1 MYPSMKAEL
10 AARDGDLRLCLLL
23 GIAAWFLFLDH
34 VPHNAVSL
42 LTMRNFGFSGAVDLF
57 VFVGGYTAAILY
69 GRMML
74 ERGFVV
80 TATRVFKRLW
90 QLYAA
95 YIVLFVIYINLIG
108 YVARQSA
115 APALIGE
122 FNITGIVDHTV
133 RTLIHGLLL
142 RAKPLNLD
150 VLQLF
155 IVLMA
160 VFPFVL
166 LGMVRRPNVTVVASM
181 GLYVAARQFDW
192 NLSAFPDGHWYL
204 NPFCWQLL
212 FVLGAW
218 LALCGPNQIR
228 ALHKFQEFAVLRAA
242 AWLYLLLALAVTV
255 AGKFPQA
262 AIVPNVLL
270 DFFGPNDRE
279 NLAPH
284 RVLHFL
290 ALTFLFTYMVPRDWY
305 VLRWQT
311 LQPAIKCGQEWLS
324 VFCAGVFLSFAGHLV
339 LITGPDS
346 LAMQVLVSFV
356 GILIMTC
363 VAYYVSWSKR
373 QDQKPAFRA
382 RPLPEESRFV
392 PALFPESPTL
402 ISQSTGNAPFNR
414 TSLSANMAASS
425 RPSADAAT
433 AQLKMR

>member
-1 MYPSMKAEL
+1 MYPSLKSEI
-10 AARDGDLRLCLLL
+10 AARDGDPRLYLLL

-80 TATRVFKRLW
+80 TATRIFKRLW

-122 FNITGIVDHTV
+122 FNVTGIVDHTV

-160 VFPFVL
+160 VFPLVL
-166 LGMVRRPNVTVVASM
+166 LGMVRRPNVTVAASIS
-181 GLYVAARQFDW
+181 LYFAARQLDW

-218 LALCGPNQIR
+218 LALSGPNQIR
-228 ALHKFQEFAVLRAA
+228 AVHRLQEFAILRAA
-242 AWLYLLLALAVTV
+242 AWLYLFLALAVTV

-262 AIVPNVLL
+262 AIVPDLL
-270 DFFGPNDRE
+270 REVFGPNDRE

-290 ALTFLFTYMVPRDWY
+290 AMAFLFTWMMPRDWSGF
-305 VLRWQT
+305 RWQT
-311 LQPAIKCGQEWLS
+311 LQPVIKCGQEWLA

-346 LAMQVLVSFV
+346 LAMQVLVSFT
-356 GILIMTC
+356 GILIMTG
-363 VAYYVSWSKR
+363 VAYYVSWSKQ
-373 QDQKPAFRA
+373 QDHKPAFRTPA
-382 RPLPEESRFV
+382 MTRLPEEGRF
-392 PALFPESPTL
+392 A
-402 ISQSTGNAPFNR
+402 
-414 TSLSANMAASS
+414 
-425 RPSADAAT
+425 
-433 AQLKMR
+433 K

>member
-10 AARDGDLRLCLLL
+10 ASRDGDLRLCLLL

-34 VPHNAVSL
+34 IPHNAVGL
-42 LTMRNFGFSGAVDLF
+42 LTMRNFGFSGAADLF

-80 TATRVFKRLW
+80 TATRIFKRLW

-95 YIVLFVIYINLIG
+95 YIVLFVIYIDLIG
-108 YVARQSA
+108 YVARKSR
-115 APALIGE
+115 APELIGE
-122 FNITGIVDHTV
+122 FNVAGIVDHTI

-142 RAKPLNLD
+142 QAKPLNLD

-160 VFPFVL
+160 AFPFVL
-166 LGMVRRPNVTVVASM
+166 FGMVRRPNVTIVGSL
-181 GLYVAARQFDW
+181 GLYLAARHFDW
-192 NLSAFPDGHWYL
+192 NLSSFPDGKWSL

-212 FVLGAW
+212 FALGAW
-218 LALCGPNQIR
+218 LALSGANQIR
-228 ALHKFQEFAVLRAA
+228 AIHKLQELVVLRAA
-242 AWLYLLLALAVTV
+242 AGLYLLFALTVTV

-262 AIVPNVLL
+262 GIVPDLL
-270 DFFGPNDRE
+270 HDALLPDRE

-290 ALTFLFTYMVPRDWY
+290 ALAFLFTYMVPRDWSGF
-305 VLRWQT
+305 RWQT
-311 LQPAIKCGQEWLS
+311 LQPVIKCGQEWLA

-346 LAMQVLVSFV
+346 LAMHVLVSFA
-356 GILIMTC
+356 GISIMTG
-363 VAYYVSWSKR
+363 VAYYVSWSKQ
-373 QDQKPAFRA
+373 QDHKPAFR
-382 RPLPEESRFV
+382 PQPITGLPEEGRL
-392 PALFPESPTL
+392 A
-402 ISQSTGNAPFNR
+402 
-414 TSLSANMAASS
+414 
-425 RPSADAAT
+425 
-433 AQLKMR
+433 K

>member
-1 MYPSMKAEL
+1 MYPSLKSEL
-10 AARDGDLRLCLLL
+10 AARDGDPRLYLLL

-80 TATRVFKRLW
+80 TATRIFKRLW

-122 FNITGIVDHTV
+122 FNVTGIVDHTV

-160 VFPFVL
+160 VFPLVL
-166 LGMVRRPNVTVVASM
+166 LGMIRRPNVTVAASI
-181 GLYVAARQFDW
+181 GLYFAARQLDW

-218 LALCGPNQIR
+218 LALSGPNQIR
-228 ALHKFQEFAVLRAA
+228 AMHRLQEFAILRAA
-242 AWLYLLLALAVTV
+242 AWLYLLLALAATV

-262 AIVPNVLL
+262 AIVPDLL
-270 DFFGPNDRE
+270 REVFGPNDRE

-290 ALTFLFTYMVPRDWY
+290 ALAFLFTYMVPRDWSGF
-305 VLRWQT
+305 RWQA
-311 LQPAIKCGQEWLS
+311 LQPVIKCGQEWLA

-339 LITGPDS
+339 LITSPDS
-346 LAMQVLVSFV
+346 LAMQVLVSFA
-356 GILIMTC
+356 GILIMTG
-363 VAYYVSWSKR
+363 VAYYVSWSKQ
-373 QDQKPAFRA
+373 QDHRPAFRT
-382 RPLPEESRFV
+382 PTMTGLPEEGRF
-392 PALFPESPTL
+392 A
-402 ISQSTGNAPFNR
+402 
-414 TSLSANMAASS
+414 
-425 RPSADAAT
+425 
-433 AQLKMR
+433 K

>member
-1 MYPSMKAEL
+1 MYPSLKSEI
-10 AARDGDLRLCLLL
+10 AARDGDPRLYLLL

-80 TATRVFKRLW
+80 TATRIFKRLW

-122 FNITGIVDHTV
+122 FNVTGIVDHTV

-160 VFPFVL
+160 VFPLVL
-166 LGMVRRPNVTVVASM
+166 LGMVRRPNVTVAASI
-181 GLYVAARQFDW
+181 GLYFAARQLDW

-218 LALCGPNQIR
+218 LALSGPDQIR
-228 ALHKFQEFAVLRAA
+228 AVHKLQEFAILRAA
-242 AWLYLLLALAVTV
+242 AWLYLFLALAVTV

-262 AIVPNVLL
+262 AIVPDLL
-270 DFFGPNDRE
+270 REVFGSNDRE

-290 ALTFLFTYMVPRDWY
+290 AMAFLFTWMMPRDWSGF
-305 VLRWQT
+305 RWQT
-311 LQPAIKCGQEWLS
+311 LQPVIKCGEEWLA

-346 LAMQVLVSFV
+346 LAMQVLVSFT
-356 GILIMTC
+356 GILIMTG
-363 VAYYVSWSKR
+363 VAYYVSWSKQ
-373 QDQKPAFRA
+373 QDYKPAFRTPA
-382 RPLPEESRFV
+382 MTRLPEEGRF
-392 PALFPESPTL
+392 A
-402 ISQSTGNAPFNR
+402 
-414 TSLSANMAASS
+414 
-425 RPSADAAT
+425 
-433 AQLKMR
+433 K

>member
-10 AARDGDLRLCLLL
+10 ASRDGDLRLCLLL

-34 VPHNAVSL
+34 IPHNAVGL
-42 LTMRNFGFSGAVDLF
+42 LTMRNFGFSGAADLF

-80 TATRVFKRLW
+80 TATRIFKRLW

-95 YIVLFVIYINLIG
+95 YIVLFVIYIDLIG
-108 YVARQSA
+108 YVARKSR
-115 APALIGE
+115 APELIGE
-122 FNITGIVDHTV
+122 FNVAGIVDHTI

-142 RAKPLNLD
+142 QAKPLNLD

-160 VFPFVL
+160 AFPFVL
-166 LGMVRRPNVTVVASM
+166 FGMVRRPNVTIVGSL
-181 GLYVAARQFDW
+181 GLYLAARHFDW
-192 NLSAFPDGHWYL
+192 NLSSFPDGKWSL

-212 FVLGAW
+212 FALGAW
-218 LALCGPNQIR
+218 LALSGANQIR
-228 ALHKFQEFAVLRAA
+228 AIHKLQELVVLRAA
-242 AWLYLLLALAVTV
+242 AGLYLLFALAVTV

-262 AIVPNVLL
+262 GIVPDLL
-270 DFFGPNDRE
+270 HDALLPDRE

-290 ALTFLFTYMVPRDWY
+290 ALAFLFTYMVPRDWSGF
-305 VLRWQT
+305 RWQT
-311 LQPAIKCGQEWLS
+311 LQPVIKCGQEWLA

-346 LAMQVLVSFV
+346 LAMHVLVSFA
-356 GILIMTC
+356 GISIMTG
-363 VAYYVSWSKR
+363 VAYYVSWSKQ
-373 QDQKPAFRA
+373 QDHKPAFR
-382 RPLPEESRFV
+382 PQPITGLPEEGRL
-392 PALFPESPTL
+392 A
-402 ISQSTGNAPFNR
+402 
-414 TSLSANMAASS
+414 
-425 RPSADAAT
+425 
-433 AQLKMR
+433 K

>member
-1 MYPSMKAEL
+1 MYSSMKAEL
-10 AARDGDLRLCLLL
+10 AARDGDLRLGLLL

-42 LTMRNFGFSGAVDLF
+42 LTMRNFGFSGATVLF

-80 TATRVFKRLW
+80 TATRIFKRLW

-122 FNITGIVDHTV
+122 FNVTGIVDHTV

-166 LGMVRRPNVTVVASM
+166 FGMVRRPNVTAAASV
-181 GLYVAARQFDW
+181 GLYLAARQFDW
-192 NLSAFPDGHWYL
+192 NLSAFPDGRWYL

-218 LALCGPNQIR
+218 FALSPATQVRAVR
-228 ALHKFQEFAVLRAA
+228 ALQELPALRVV
-242 AWLYLLLALAVTV
+242 AWVYLLLALAVTV

-262 AIVPNVLL
+262 VIVPDLL
-270 DFFGPNDRE
+270 RGVFPPDKE

-284 RVLHFL
+284 RVVHFL
-290 ALTFLFTYMVPRDWY
+290 ALAFLFAYMVPRDWSGF
-305 VLRWQT
+305 RWQL
-311 LQPAIKCGQEWLS
+311 LQPVIKCGQEWLP

-346 LAMQVLVSFV
+346 LAMQVLVSFT
-356 GILIMTC
+356 GILIMTG

-373 QDQKPAFRA
+373 QDHKPAFRPPA
-382 RPLPEESRFV
+382 MTGLPEEGRF
-392 PALFPESPTL
+392 A
-402 ISQSTGNAPFNR
+402 
-414 TSLSANMAASS
+414 
-425 RPSADAAT
+425 
-433 AQLKMR
+433 K

>member
-1 MYPSMKAEL
+1 MYPSMKSEL

-34 VPHNAVSL
+34 VPHNAVSQ

-74 ERGFVV
+74 ERGLVV
-80 TATRVFKRLW
+80 TATRIFKRLW

-115 APALIGE
+115 APALISE
-122 FNITGIVDHTV
+122 FNVTGIVDHTI

-160 VFPFVL
+160 VFPIVL
-166 LGMVRRPNVTVVASM
+166 LGMVRRPNVTVAASI
-181 GLYVAARQFDW
+181 GLYFAARQFDW
-192 NLSAFPDGHWYL
+192 NLSAFPEGHWYL
-204 NPFCWQLL
+204 NPFCWQLP

-218 LALCGPNQIR
+218 LALSGPAQIR
-228 ALHKFQEFAVLRAA
+228 AVHKLQEFAVLRAA
-242 AWLYLLLALAVTV
+242 AWFYLLLALAVTV

-262 AIVPNVLL
+262 SIVPDLL
-270 DFFGPNDRE
+270 RDVFGPNDRE

-290 ALTFLFTYMVPRDWY
+290 ALAFLFSYMVPRDWSGF
-305 VLRWQT
+305 RWET
-311 LQPAIKCGQEWLS
+311 LQPVIKCGQEWLA

-346 LAMQVLVSFV
+346 LAMQVLVSFT
-356 GILIMTC
+356 GILIMTS

-373 QDQKPAFRA
+373 QDHKPAFRPPA
-382 RPLPEESRFV
+382 MTGLPEEGRF
-392 PALFPESPTL
+392 A
-402 ISQSTGNAPFNR
+402 
-414 TSLSANMAASS
+414 
-425 RPSADAAT
+425 
-433 AQLKMR
+433 K

>member
-1 MYPSMKAEL
+1 MYTSMKAEL

-23 GIAAWFLFLDH
+23 GLAAWFLFLDH

-42 LTMRNFGFSGAVDLF
+42 LTMRNFGFSGATDLF
-57 VFVGGYTAAILY
+57 VFIGGYTAAILY

-80 TATRVFKRLW
+80 TATRIFKRLW

-95 YIVLFVIYINLIG
+95 YIVLFVIYIDLIG
-108 YVARQSA
+108 YVARKSRA
-115 APALIGE
+115 SELIGD
-122 FNITGIVDHTV
+122 FNVTGIIDHTI

-142 RAKPLNLD
+142 RAKPLNLE

-160 VFPFVL
+160 VFPLVL
-166 LGMVRRPNVTVVASM
+166 FSMVRRPNVTMAGSIA
-181 GLYVAARQFDW
+181 LYFAARQFDW
-192 NLSAFPDGHWYL
+192 NLSSFPDGRWYL

-218 LALCGPNQIR
+218 LALSGPNLMRTARKLQD
-228 ALHKFQEFAVLRAA
+228 LAVLRAT
-242 AWLYLLLALAVTV
+242 AWLYLLFALAVTV

-262 AIVPNVLL
+262 GVVPDLL
-270 DFFGPNDRE
+270 RDAFLPNDKE

-290 ALTFLFTYMVPRDWY
+290 ALAFLFTYMVPRDWSGF
-305 VLRWQT
+305 RWQT
-311 LQPAIKCGQEWLS
+311 LQPVIKCGQEWLA

-346 LAMQVLVSFV
+346 LAMHVLVSLA
-356 GILIMTC
+356 GISIMTG

-373 QDQKPAFRA
+373 QDHKPAFRTPA
-382 RPLPEESRFV
+382 MTGLPEEGRF
-392 PALFPESPTL
+392 A
-402 ISQSTGNAPFNR
+402 
-414 TSLSANMAASS
+414 
-425 RPSADAAT
+425 
-433 AQLKMR
+433 K

>member
-1 MYPSMKAEL
+1 MNAEF

-80 TATRVFKRLW
+80 AATRVFKRLW

-122 FNITGIVDHTV
+122 FNVTGIVDHTV

-160 VFPFVL
+160 IFPFVL
-166 LGMVRRPNVTVVASM
+166 LGMIRRPNVTMATSI
-181 GLYVAARQFDW
+181 GLYVAAREFDW

-218 LALCGPNQIR
+218 LALSDPKQIR
-228 ALHKFQEFAVLRAA
+228 AVQKLQNFAALRAA
-242 AWLYLLLALAVTV
+242 AWLYLIVALAVTV
-255 AGKFPQA
+255 AAKFPQA
-262 AIVPNVLL
+262 ATVPDLMRDL
-270 DFFGPNDRE
+270 FGPNDRE

-290 ALTFLFTYMVPRDWY
+290 ALAFLFTYIVPRDWSGF
-305 VLRWQT
+305 RWQA
-311 LQPAIKCGQEWLS
+311 LQPVIKCGQEWLA

-346 LAMQVLVSFV
+346 LAMHVLVSFA
-356 GILIMTC
+356 GISIMTG

-373 QDQKPAFRA
+373 QDHKPAFRTPA
-382 RPLPEESRFV
+382 IAGLPEEGRF
-392 PALFPESPTL
+392 A
-402 ISQSTGNAPFNR
+402 
-414 TSLSANMAASS
+414 
-425 RPSADAAT
+425 
-433 AQLKMR
+433 K

>member
-1 MYPSMKAEL
+1 MYPSMKAEIV
-10 AARDGDLRLCLLL
+10 ARDGDLRPSLLL
-23 GIAAWFLFLDH
+23 GVAAWFLFLDH

-42 LTMRNFGFSGAVDLF
+42 LTIRNFGFSGAVDLF

-80 TATRVFKRLW
+80 TATRIFKRLW

-115 APALIGE
+115 APALISE
-122 FNITGIVDHTV
+122 FNVTGIVDHTI

-160 VFPFVL
+160 IFPFVL
-166 LGMVRRPNVTVVASM
+166 LAMVRRPNITVAASI
-181 GLYVAARQFDW
+181 GLYFTARLLDW

-218 LALCGPNQIR
+218 LALSSPGQIR
-228 ALHKFQEFAVLRAA
+228 SVRKLQEFTVLRVA
-242 AWLYLLLALAVTV
+242 AWLYLCLALAVTV
-255 AGKFPQA
+255 AGKFPQT
-262 AIVPNVLL
+262 AIAPDLL
-270 DFFGPNDRE
+270 RDLFGANDRE
-279 NLAPH
+279 NPAPH
-284 RVLHFL
+284 RLLHFL
-290 ALTFLFTYMVPRDWY
+290 ALAFLFTYMVPRNWSGF
-305 VLRWQT
+305 RWQA
-311 LQPAIKCGQEWLS
+311 LQPVIKCGQEWLA

-339 LITGPDS
+339 LVNSTDS
-346 LAMQVLVSFV
+346 LAVQALVSLA
-356 GILIMTC
+356 GILIMTG

-373 QDQKPAFRA
+373 QDHKPAFR
-382 RPLPEESRFV
+382 PQVVTGLPEERRF
-392 PALFPESPTL
+392 A
-402 ISQSTGNAPFNR
+402 
-414 TSLSANMAASS
+414 
-425 RPSADAAT
+425 
-433 AQLKMR
+433 K

>member
-10 AARDGDLRLCLLL
+10 AAREGDLRLCLLL

-34 VPHNAVSL
+34 IPHNAVGL
-42 LTMRNFGFSGAVDLF
+42 LTMRNFGFSGAADLF

-80 TATRVFKRLW
+80 TATRIFKRLW

-95 YIVLFVIYINLIG
+95 YIVLFVIYIDLIG
-108 YVARQSA
+108 YVARKSR
-115 APALIGE
+115 APELIGE
-122 FNITGIVDHTV
+122 FNVAGIVDHTI

-142 RAKPLNLD
+142 QAKPLNLD

-160 VFPFVL
+160 AFPFVL
-166 LGMVRRPNVTVVASM
+166 FGMVRRPNVTIVGSL
-181 GLYVAARQFDW
+181 GLYLAARHFDW
-192 NLSAFPDGHWYL
+192 NLSSFPDGKWSL

-212 FVLGAW
+212 FALGAW
-218 LALCGPNQIR
+218 LALSGANQIR
-228 ALHKFQEFAVLRAA
+228 AIHKLQELVVLRAA
-242 AWLYLLLALAVTV
+242 AGLYLLFALAVTV

-262 AIVPNVLL
+262 GIVPDLL
-270 DFFGPNDRE
+270 RDALLPDRE

-290 ALTFLFTYMVPRDWY
+290 ALAFLFTYMVPRDWSGF
-305 VLRWQT
+305 RWQT
-311 LQPAIKCGQEWLS
+311 LQPVIKCGQEWLA

-346 LAMQVLVSFV
+346 LAMHVLVSFA
-356 GILIMTC
+356 GISIMTG
-363 VAYYVSWSKR
+363 VAYYVSWSKQ
-373 QDQKPAFRA
+373 QDHKPAFR
-382 RPLPEESRFV
+382 PQPITGPPEEGRL
-392 PALFPESPTL
+392 A
-402 ISQSTGNAPFNR
+402 
-414 TSLSANMAASS
+414 
-425 RPSADAAT
+425 
-433 AQLKMR
+433 K